1 MNYILKHL
9 KQLGIFSSGIVAHHY
24 SSKLLD
30 YKENKE
36 EDRLQDIRDQ
46 KLDEIIEGINQLK
59 DKCDNPLVKKQ
70 IDKLENFKGNIDNEK
85 LDFLHK
91 QFKDAVEKSNSVK
104 ESLEKYDQSVNK
116 LVTDTDTNNTEKF
129 TEFSKDADEMLSITN
144 KIQKL
149 LDEIKKVGPSDST
162 GSGYNN
168 LLPNSSQDFYRYLD
182 SMSLLE
188 EASFLH
194 VLIFITI
201 ILIVFNLLSV
211 LLSNEIINYFN
222 LESKYPSLYRFFKL
236 RIRLQ
241 RYYFI

>member
-1 MNYILKHL
+1 MNNISKYL
-9 KQLGIFSSGIVAHHY
+9 KQLGLFTSGMVAHHY

-36 EDRLQDIRDQ
+36 EYRLQEVRDL
-46 KLDEIIEGINQLK
+46 KLDEILQGIKQLN
-59 DKCDNPLVKKQ
+59 DKCDNPLVRKQ
-70 IDKLENFKGNIDNEK
+70 IDKLESLKGNIDKEK

-91 QFKDAVEKSNSVK
+91 QFKDAVETGKSVK
-104 ESLEKYDQSVNK
+104 ESLEKFDKSVNK
-116 LVTDTDTNNTEKF
+116 MDTDCTEIL
-129 TEFSKDADEMLSITN
+129 TEFTKDGDKMVSITN
-144 KIQKL
+144 KIQKF
-149 LDEIKKVGPSDST
+149 LDEINKAGASGST

-168 LLPNSSQDFYRYLD
+168 LLSNSSEDFYRYLD

-201 ILIVFNLLSV
+201 ILIVFNLFSV

-222 LESKYPSLYRFFKL
+222 LESKYPRLYRFFKL
-236 RIRLQ
+236 RLRLQ